1 MKSKISKG
9 EWFLIYAI
17 AGIVDL
23 IQLIISFTGVG
34 IAINEVADPII
45 GITLLGYFQIRG
57 VSMIKHPSRLLS
69 LLGVAGLEAITGGIA
84 PAWIVDV
91 WYINRTV
98 KAEEVG
104 ADSDNEVSTL
114 LQNNIR
120 KPLYENGIRKPQPN
134 TPNTPQKLNINGI
147 RPPNGG
153 LK

>member
-1 MKSKISKG
+1 
-9 EWFLIYAI
+9 
-17 AGIVDL
+17 
-23 IQLIISFTGVG
+23 
-34 IAINEVADPII
+34 
-45 GITLLGYFQIRG
+45 
-57 VSMIKHPSRLLS
+57 

>member
-9 EWFLIYAI
+9 EWAFIFVIAALIDVVQFVIGFL
-17 AGIVDL
+17 
-23 IQLIISFTGVG
+23 GVG

-57 VSMIKHPSRLLS
+57 VSIIKHPSRLIS

-84 PAWIVDV
+84 PAWVVDV

-98 KAEEVG
+98 KAEEAG
-104 ADSDNEVSTL
+104 ADSNSEVSAL
-114 LQNNIR
+114 LQNNMR
-120 KPLYENGIRKPQPN
+120 KPLYQNGIRKPQSS
-134 TPNTPQKLNINGI
+134 TPAIPPKLNINGI

>member
-17 AGIVDL
+17 AGIIDI
-23 IQLIISFTGVG
+23 IQFVISFTGVG
-34 IAINEVADPII
+34 IAVNEVADPII

-84 PAWIVDV
+84 PAWVVDV

-98 KAEEVG
+98 KAEEAG
-104 ADSDNEVSTL
+104 ADSNSEVSAL

-120 KPLYENGIRKPQPN
+120 KPLYENGIRNPQSS
-134 TPNTPQKLNINGI
+134 TPAIPPKLNINGI